1 MTKSSNTQAIERA
14 TGVRW
19 EEWVAY
25 LDGGGGREA
34 PHRDLAVRAAERLAA
49 VEGNIDWWA
58 QGVAVAYEQ
67 HIGRRHPGQAGDG
80 SFQVGVSKTFAGTM
94 DEAMDAWCA
103 LVAGADAFG
112 GVPAEREPERSATGK
127 WRYWRVP
134 LADGSRVS
142 LDVHSKAPGKAGLGI
157 NHRQLGSQEA
167 ADHWRAVWKGML
179 GRL

>member
-1 MTKSSNTQAIERA
+1 MTKASNTQAIQRA
-14 TGVRW
+14 TGLRW

-25 LDGGGGREA
+25 LDDAGGRTA

-49 VEGNIDWWA
+49 LDANIAWWA

-67 HIGRRHPGQAGDG
+67 HIGRRRPGQACDG
-80 SFQVGVSKTFAGTM
+80 SFQVGVSRTWPGTV

-103 LVAGADAFG
+103 LVAGAGSFG
-112 GVPAEREPERSATGK
+112 GVPSEREPERSATEN

-134 LADGSRVS
+134 LADGSRVGLS
-142 LDVHSKAPGKAGLGI
+142 VHAKPTGKSGLGI
-157 NHRQLGSQEA
+157 HHRQLGSPEA
-167 ADHWRAVWKGML
+167 AGHWRAVWKDLL